1 MACARGSRRA
11 TRRRVLRTRTCLAH
25 EHAHARHH
33 ACTRSTMPPHV
44 LAPPVIPPTYDPA
57 EINTTCYMPVT
68 LPREWCIA
76 LQRVHSVHTRDTMRA
91 RAARGP
97 HMLWLEPTCAS
108 ACPSHCPEK
117 VVYCRG
123 YTVYT
128 QRGAQPNHILCRSM
142 CSTALQM
149 RSMHKATRDTPVTTF
164 CCIQAIHVLSNLS
177 LSRPRINALSSVS
190 LQPLNLSCPLR
201 TPPPR

>member
-1 MACARGSRRA
+1 MCICFSRVNAWGDFGVRARHPPRITRRHVLSARTRDTMRARAARGPHM
-11 TRRRVLRTRTCLAH
+11 LWLEPTCAS
-25 EHAHARHH
+25 
-33 ACTRSTMPPHV
+33 ACLSH
-44 LAPPVIPPTYDPA
+44 
-57 EINTTCYMPVT
+57 C
-68 LPREWCIA
+68 RESGV

-108 ACPSHCPEK
+108 ACPSHCPVK